1 MNSPLSLHNQ
11 IVIITGGGT
20 GFGAAIARALAA
32 EGAQCVLAGRRREA
46 LEAVAAELG
55 SRAHIIPTDVL
66 EPSQLQNLIDETI
79 RLFGKLDILVNNA
92 GIYEP
97 LPFMEIT
104 PENWEATLNTNLRSV
119 FQLTQLAWPHLIQS
133 RGQVVNISSTAG
145 VQGFEG
151 CAAYSA
157 SKFGLNGLTEVLAIE
172 GKPHGIRAFSVCPA
186 AADTPMWQTRTTS
199 NVLDKMMKAETI
211 AETVRWLITASRL
224 VHIAPVVIR
233 NFQDPWG

>member
-1 MNSPLSLHNQ
+1 MNSQPSLLNQ
-11 IVIITGGGT
+11 VIIITGGGT
-20 GFGAAIARALAA
+20 GFGAAIARVLAA
-32 EGAQCVLAGRRREA
+32 EGAQCVLAGRRREP
-46 LEAVAAELG
+46 LEAVAAEIG
-55 SRAHIIPTDVL
+55 PAAHIIPTDVL
-66 EPSQLQNLIDETI
+66 DVAQLQHLITETI
-79 RLFGKLDILVNNA
+79 RRFGRLDILVNNA

-97 LPFMEIT
+97 LPFAEIT

-133 RGQVVNISSTAG
+133 CGQVVNISSTAG
-145 VQGFEG
+145 LQGFEG

-186 AADTPMWQTRTTS
+186 AADTPMWQTRTTP
-199 NVLDKMMKAETI
+199 NILEKMLKPESI
-211 AETVRWLITASRL
+211 AETVRWLVTASRL
-224 VHIAPVVIR
+224 IHIAPVVIR